1 MSRTA
6 GETLESISLRPYASD
21 IAYLR
26 RVFPNGGYQ
35 VKLRDLIR
43 AYVKQLEAEGE
54 QTLME
59 LERTYPDGT

>member
-26 RVFPNGGYQ
+26 RVFPGGGYQ

-43 AYVKQLEAEGE
+43 AYVVQLRAEGE
-54 QTLME
+54 ETLQE
-59 LERTYPDGT
+59 LERMYPNGK